1 VTTQYFF
8 VLADAELELVPTELL
23 KERCIINNARA
34 RGKPPEKILLDA
46 SHHHPAFDRLKES
59 ERRGRPDIVHFF
71 MMLCMDSDL
80 NASGRLKVF
89 VHTRND
95 DVIAVNPQTR
105 LPPHYPRFV
114 GLIEN
119 LFEAR
124 VVPSRENALLEL
136 REKVP
141 LATLVSA
148 LKPDEVIIMEADGS
162 QSYLPDKLASIK
174 AERVVVIIGGFSKA
188 TFRSSLCKLNATR
201 ISLGHMMMKV
211 GTVTAK
217 CLCAV
222 DMAER
227 LASMTV
233 TEPKDA
239 PKVEAKAV
247 KKADAKAEKAPSK
260 PRRAPKKK
268 EE

>member
-1 VTTQYFF
+1 MNNTQYFF

-34 RGKPPEKILLDA
+34 RGKAPEKILLDA

-80 NASGRLKVF
+80 NASGRLRVF

-119 LFEAR
+119 LFEQR

-141 LATLVSA
+141 LATLVAA
-148 LKPDEVIIMEADGS
+148 LKPDEVIVLDEGGEKA
-162 QSYLPDKLASIK
+162 YLPEKLSAIK
-174 AERVVVIIGGFSKA
+174 AERVVVIIGGFSKG
-188 TFRSSLCKLNATR
+188 TFRSDMSKLKATR
-201 ISLGHMMMKV
+201 VSLGQRALKV
-211 GTVTAK
+211 WTVTAK
-217 CLCAV
+217 ALCAV
-222 DMAER
+222 DMSEKLAE
-227 LASMTV
+227 M
-233 TEPKDA
+233 KA
-239 PKVEAKAV
+239 PKAEEKAEAKAP
-247 KKADAKAEKAPSK
+247 APSK
-260 PRRAPKKK
+260 PRRARKKK

>member
-1 VTTQYFF
+1 MNTQYFF

-34 RGKPPEKILLDA
+34 RGKAPEKILLDA

-80 NASGRLKVF
+80 NASGRLRVF

-119 LFEAR
+119 LFEQR

-148 LKPDEVIIMEADGS
+148 LKPDEIIVLDEGGEKA
-162 QSYLPDKLASIK
+162 YLPEKLASIK
-174 AERVVVIIGGFSKA
+174 AERVVVIIGGFSKG
-188 TFRSSLCKLNATR
+188 TFRSDMSKMKTTKV
-201 ISLGHMMMKV
+201 SLGQRALKV
-211 GTVTAK
+211 WTVTAK
-217 CLCAV
+217 ALCAV
-222 DMAER
+222 DMAEK
-227 LASMTV
+227 LATMSL
-233 TEPKDA
+233 PKAVDEE
-239 PKVEAKAV
+239 KSEAK
-247 KKADAKAEKAPSK
+247 KAPAPSK
-260 PRRAPKKK
+260 PRRARKKK

>member
-1 VTTQYFF
+1 MTTQYFF

-141 LATLVSA
+141 LATLVNA
-148 LKPDEVIIMEADGS
+148 LKPDEVIIMDADGS

-174 AERVVVIIGGFSKA
+174 AERVVVIIGGFSKG
-188 TFRSSLCKLNATR
+188 TFRSDLSKLNATK
-201 ISLGHMMMKV
+201 ISLGQRMMKV
-211 GTVTAK
+211 WTVTAK

-227 LASMTV
+227 LASKAEPK
-233 TEPKDA
+233 TEPKT
-239 PKVEAKAV
+239 EAKAEA
-247 KKADAKAEKAPSK
+247 KTKAKAEKAPSK